1 MSMQLTMNKK
11 NIFHWIAMILIMAV
25 FYVIPAV
32 GPVTPYGMKILGVF
46 VGLIYGWTF
55 IGMLAPSLA
64 GVIALA

>member
-46 VGLIYGWTF
+46 VGLIMDGH
-55 IGMLAPSLA
+55 SLECLPL
-64 GVIALA
+64 VWLVLLL